1 MSIKNQLIK
10 LILAVV
16 VLATSVAAL
25 HSYRKSADNLAALYD
40 KQLVV
45 ITQALAN
52 TLDSGSM
59 PVLDGYFYQAW
70 QGDVLVSQSAL
81 FNSNGIKLNALPNG
95 FSERGFAGERYR
107 LLRYEHDDLTIITAE
122 PLSPRLSASE
132 DLLLAG
138 TLGSLLILPIM
149 AVMIFA
155 IVKQSLSPLNILSA
169 KIKQKD
175 RHDLSPFSLDKT
187 VTELSPVVVKLNDLL
202 ARLHKAFEHEQQL
215 TANIAHE
222 LRTPISV
229 LSISAHNMKVSL
241 AKNEL
246 NQSDLEEL
254 TQQIDRLK
262 HVVEQIIALGRFNP
276 EQFQAV
282 ASEVELEPLLQN
294 LIADL
299 YPRVM
304 HARQEISLQGEAVT
318 IQGHDFALT
327 TLFENLIGNAIKY
340 AGPRQQINVSI
351 GEVDGDRVSVI
362 VEDSGLGVNQSQ
374 LENLT
379 QAFYRADNIN
389 SQVKGAG
396 LGLAICAHIIALHNG
411 TIEFGKSAL
420 GGLKVVL
427 WLPIAKGANN
437 E

>member
-40 KQLVV
+40 KQLIAISRTV
-45 ITQALAN
+45 AN
-52 TLDSGSM
+52 SIIAGSK

-70 QGDVLVSQSAL
+70 QGSTLLSQSVL
-81 FNSNGIKLNALPNG
+81 FDSNTVKLDSLPSG

-107 LLRYEHDDLTIITAE
+107 LLRYQQDELTIITAE

-132 DLLLAG
+132 ELLLAG
-138 TLGSLLILPIM
+138 TLPSLLILPIM
-149 AVMIFA
+149 AVMIFV
-155 IVKQSLSPLNILSA
+155 IVKQSLSPLNVLSA
-169 KIKQKD
+169 RIKQKD
-175 RHDLSPFSLDKT
+175 RHDLSPFSVRHT
-187 VTELSPVVVKLNDLL
+187 VTELSPVVIKLNDLL
-202 ARLHKAFEHEQQL
+202 ARLQNAFNHEQQL

-229 LSISAHNMKVSL
+229 LSISAHNMKVALSRG
-241 AKNEL
+241 EL
-246 NQSDLEEL
+246 NQTDLEEL
-254 TQQIDRLK
+254 TQQIERLK

-276 EQFQAV
+276 EQFQA
-282 ASEVELEPLLQN
+282 AATPVELEPLLQN
-294 LIADL
+294 LIADM

-304 HARQEISLQGEAVT
+304 QAKQEISLQGDAALV
-318 IQGHDFALT
+318 QGHDFALT

-340 AGPRQQINVSI
+340 AGPRQQIRVSI
-351 GEVDGDRVSVI
+351 GEAVNGSVSVT
-362 VEDSGLGVNQSQ
+362 VEDSGLGVNQTQ
-374 LENLT
+374 LDKLT

-396 LGLAICAHIIALHNG
+396 LGLAICAHIVALHEG
-411 TIEFGKSAL
+411 MIEFGKSPL
-420 GGLKVVL
+420 GGLQVTL
-427 WLPIAKGANN
+427 WLPIAQGVKHD
-437 E
+437 